1 MQCWLE
7 KANLFG
13 IFYVQVLNYI
23 FKIDGNHPAILTTN
37 NIVWYLIKAY
47 LVCYV
52 LYKFMTVS
60 DLIKSFQKSNL
71 IAQCPTCNGEFLL
84 SKAFLFDGTKQFP
97 PKAEKKK
104 LVLTEEL
111 DGINQQIKDRL
122 DDLKKFKISVDKKSE
137 QQALVTGLGKVM
149 ENVLPYYKD
158 FNSQIPLADCRFI
171 AAQIDII
178 VFEGVSNNNIKNK
191 FLMTFYI
198 DTSATGPLE

>member
-1 MQCWLE
+1 
-7 KANLFG
+7 
-13 IFYVQVLNYI
+13 
-23 FKIDGNHPAILTTN
+23 
-37 NIVWYLIKAY
+37 
-47 LVCYV
+47 
-52 LYKFMTVS
+52 MTVS

-158 FNSQIPLADCRFI
+158 FNNQVPVADCRFI

-178 VFEGVSNNNIKNK
+178 VFEGVSSNNIKNI
-191 FLMTFYI
+191 TFM
-198 DTSATGPLE
+198 DAKTGKKKLEPNQRQIRDAVNNENVRLELF

>member
-1 MQCWLE
+1 
-7 KANLFG
+7 
-13 IFYVQVLNYI
+13 
-23 FKIDGNHPAILTTN
+23 
-37 NIVWYLIKAY
+37 
-47 LVCYV
+47 
-52 LYKFMTVS
+52 MTVS

-158 FNSQIPLADCRFI
+158 FNSQVPVADCRFI

-178 VFEGVSNNNIKNK
+178 VFEGVSNNNIKNI
-191 FLMTFYI
+191 TFM
-198 DTSATGPLE
+198 DAKTGKKKLEPNQRQIRDAVNNENVRLELF

>member
-1 MQCWLE
+1 
-7 KANLFG
+7 
-13 IFYVQVLNYI
+13 
-23 FKIDGNHPAILTTN
+23 
-37 NIVWYLIKAY
+37 
-47 LVCYV
+47 
-52 LYKFMTVS
+52 MTVS

-158 FNSQIPLADCRFI
+158 FNSQVPLADCRFI

-178 VFEGVSNNNIKNK
+178 VFEGVSNNNIKNI
-191 FLMTFYI
+191 TFM
-198 DTSATGPLE
+198 DAKTGKKKLEPNQRQIRDAVNNENVRLELF

>member
-1 MQCWLE
+1 
-7 KANLFG
+7 
-13 IFYVQVLNYI
+13 
-23 FKIDGNHPAILTTN
+23 
-37 NIVWYLIKAY
+37 
-47 LVCYV
+47 
-52 LYKFMTVS
+52 MTVS

-158 FNSQIPLADCRFI
+158 FNSQVPLADCRFI

-178 VFEGVSNNNIKNK
+178 VFEGVSNNNIKNI
-191 FLMTFYI
+191 TFM
-198 DTSATGPLE
+198 DAKTGKKKLEPNQRQIRDAVNNEKVRLELF